1 MLKVFNYGWR
11 ANNMKETV
19 KTIMEKNNI
28 KLTDKK
34 VFRDEYINGA
44 VDVYEITFAELL
56 NSVGINEAVLYWNG
70 INPNYDDVSL
80 EKELE
85 LGLIDEDEY
94 KEMECE

>member
-1 MLKVFNYGWR
+1 
-11 ANNMKETV
+11 MKETV

>member
-1 MLKVFNYGWR
+1 MNK
-11 ANNMKETV
+11 AIKA
-19 KTIMEKNNI
+19 IMEKNNI

-34 VFRDEYINGA
+34 VFRDEYLNGA
-44 VDVYEITFAELL
+44 VDVYELTFAELL

-94 KEMECE
+94 EEYKEMERD

>member
-1 MLKVFNYGWR
+1 MN
-11 ANNMKETV
+11 ETV
-19 KTIMEKNNI
+19 KAIMEKNNI

-34 VFRDEYINGA
+34 VFRDEYINGT

-70 INPNYDDVSL
+70 INPYCDDVSL

-94 KEMECE
+94 EEYKEMERD

>member
-1 MLKVFNYGWR
+1 MN
-11 ANNMKETV
+11 ETV
-19 KTIMEKNNI
+19 KAIMEKNNI

-34 VFRDEYINGA
+34 VFRDEYLNGA

-70 INPNYDDVSL
+70 INPYCDDVSL
-80 EKELE
+80 EKKLE

-94 KEMECE
+94 EEYKEMERD

>member
-1 MLKVFNYGWR
+1 MN
-11 ANNMKETV
+11 ETV
-19 KTIMEKNNI
+19 KAIMEKNNI

-34 VFRDEYINGA
+34 VFRDEYLNGA

-70 INPNYDDVSL
+70 INPYCDDVPL

-94 KEMECE
+94 EEYKEMERD

>member
-1 MLKVFNYGWR
+1 MN
-11 ANNMKETV
+11 ETV
-19 KTIMEKNNI
+19 KAIMKKNNI
-28 KLTDKK
+28 KLTDKR

-94 KEMECE
+94 EEYKEMERD